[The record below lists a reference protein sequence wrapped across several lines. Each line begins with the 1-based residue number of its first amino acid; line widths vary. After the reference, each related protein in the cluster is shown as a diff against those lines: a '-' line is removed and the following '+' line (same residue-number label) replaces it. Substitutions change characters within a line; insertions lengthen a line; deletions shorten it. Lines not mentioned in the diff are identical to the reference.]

1 MLQNKQKLRCVLEK
15 MIVFNNISLKRGQ
28 TELLDNAVATI
39 TPKQKVGLVG
49 KNGCGKSSLL
59 ALLKKELQT
68 EGGDVTY
75 PSNWAVSW
83 VNQETPALDVSAI
96 DYVIQGDR
104 EYCRLQQELAWAN
117 EQNDGNAIARIHD
130 RLDAI
135 NAWTIRSRAE
145 TLLHGLGFTQVEISH
160 AVKSFS
166 GGWRMRLNL
175 AQALL
180 CPSDLLLLDEPTNH
194 LDLEAVIWLERWLVN
209 YQGTLVLISHDRDFL
224 DPIVNK
230 ILHIEHQKLN
240 EYTGDYSSFEVQR
253 ATKLAQQAA
262 MYRQQQQKIAHLQ
275 SYIDRFK
282 AKATKAKQAQS
293 RVKALERMELI
304 APAYADNPF
313 TFAFRSPATL
323 PSPLVMIEQAS
334 AGYGE
339 GESAVEILSKI
350 KLNLVPGSRIGLLGK
365 NGAGK
370 STLIK
375 LLAGELTAISGN
387 VQLAKGVQLGYF
399 AQHQLD
405 TLRADESALWH
416 MQKIAPEQTEQQVR
430 DYLGSFA
437 FHGDKVN
444 QAVKSFSG
452 GEKARLLLALIVWQR
467 PNLLLLD
474 EPTNHLDLDMRQA
487 LTEALVDYE
496 GSLVVV
502 SHDRHLLRNTVE
514 EFYLVHDKQVEE
526 FKGDL
531 DDYQKWLTE
540 QNSQLISK
548 SNDEIEATENVT
560 SNQNRK
566 EQKRR
571 EAELR
576 QQTAPFRKKIVQ
588 LEDKMDKYSQQ
599 LVEIENQLSDSELY
613 NAENKEKLTALLNE
627 QVTVKK
633 SLEIVE
639 ADWMIAQETL
649 EGMLNL

>member
-1 MLQNKQKLRCVLEK
+1 

-59 ALLKKELQT
+59 ALLKKELQP

-75 PSNWAVSW
+75 PSNWSVSW

-405 TLRADESALWH
+405 TLRAEESALWH

-452 GEKARLLLALIVWQR
+452 GEKARLVLALIVWQR

-548 SNDEIEATENVT
+548 SNDEIEATENAT

-599 LVEIENQLSDSELY
+599 LVEIENQLSDSALY

-627 QVTVKK
+627 QVMVKK

>member
-1 MLQNKQKLRCVLEK
+1 

-28 TELLDNAVATI
+28 TELLGNAVATI

-59 ALLKKELQT
+59 ALLKKELQP

-75 PSNWAVSW
+75 PSNWSVSW

-104 EYCRLQQELAWAN
+104 EYCRLQQELTWAN

-253 ATKLAQQAA
+253 ATKLAQQAT

-375 LLAGELTAISGN
+375 LLAGELTTLSGN

-444 QAVKSFSG
+444 QTVKSFSG
-452 GEKARLLLALIVWQR
+452 GEKARLVLALIVWQR

-548 SNDEIEATENVT
+548 SNDEIEATENAT

>member
-59 ALLKKELQT
+59 ALLKKELQP

-145 TLLHGLGFTQVEISH
+145 TLLHGLGFTQVETNH

-253 ATKLAQQAA
+253 ATKLAQQVA

-375 LLAGELTAISGN
+375 LLAGELTALSGN

-405 TLRADESALWH
+405 TLRAEESALWH

-452 GEKARLLLALIVWQR
+452 GEKARLVLALIVWQR

-548 SNDEIEATENVT
+548 SNDEIEATENAT

>member
-1 MLQNKQKLRCVLEK
+1 
-15 MIVFNNISLKRGQ
+15 MIVFSNLSLKRGQ
-28 TELLDNAVATI
+28 TELLENASATI
-39 TPKQKVGLVG
+39 NPKQKVGLVG
-49 KNGCGKSSLL
+49 KNGCGKSSLF
-59 ALLKKELQT
+59 ALLKKELT
-68 EGGDVTY
+68 PEGGEVNY
-75 PSNWAVSW
+75 PSNWRVSW
-83 VNQETPALDVSAI
+83 VNQETPALDISAI

-104 EYCRLQQELAWAN
+104 EYCRLQQELKQAN
-117 EQNDGNAIARIHD
+117 ERNDGNAIARIHGQLET
-130 RLDAI
+130 LD
-135 NAWTIRSRAE
+135 AWTIQSRAAS
-145 TLLHGLGFTQVEISH
+145 LLHGLGFSQEETTQP
-160 AVKSFS
+160 VKAFS

-194 LDLEAVIWLERWLVN
+194 LDLDAVIWLERWLVQ

-224 DPIVNK
+224 DPIVTK
-230 ILHIEHQKLN
+230 ILHIENQKLN

-253 ATKLAQQAA
+253 ATKLAQQTA
-262 MYRQQQQKIAHLQ
+262 MYRQQQQKISHLQ
-275 SYIDRFK
+275 KYIDRFK

-293 RVKALERMELI
+293 RMKALERMELI
-304 APAYADNPF
+304 APAYVDNPF
-313 TFAFRSPATL
+313 TFEFRPPQSL
-323 PSPLVMIEQAS
+323 PNPLMMIEQAS
-334 AGYGE
+334 AGYASGE
-339 GESAVEILSKI
+339 GAVEILSKI

-375 LLAGELTAISGN
+375 LLAGELTALSGT

-405 TLRADESALWH
+405 TLRVDESALWH
-416 MQKIAPEQTEQQVR
+416 MQKLAPEQTEQQVR

-444 QAVKSFSG
+444 QAVKFFSG
-452 GEKARLLLALIVWQR
+452 GEKARLVLALIVWQR

-514 EFYLVHDKQVEE
+514 EFYLVNDKKVEE

-531 DDYQKWLTE
+531 EDYQKWLSE
-540 QNSQLISK
+540 QNSRPENKVS
-548 SNDEIEATENVT
+548 ENVGDNEN
-560 SNQNRK
+560 SVQNRK

-576 QQTAPFRKKIVQ
+576 QQTAPLRKKITQ
-588 LEDKMDKYSQQ
+588 LEEKMNKFSSE
-599 LVEIENQLSDSELY
+599 LTSIENQLADAELY
-613 NAENKEKLTALLNE
+613 NAENKEKLTALLVQ
-627 QVTVKK
+627 QVDVKK
-633 SLEIVE
+633 ALDDVE
-639 ADWMIAQETL
+639 TEWMTAQEEL
-649 EGMLNL
+649 EEMLQA

>member
-59 ALLKKELQT
+59 ALLKKELQP

-293 RVKALERMELI
+293 RVKALERMELT

-375 LLAGELTAISGN
+375 LLAGELTALSGN

-405 TLRADESALWH
+405 TLRAEESALWH
-416 MQKIAPEQTEQQVR
+416 MQKIASEQTEQQIR
-430 DYLGSFA
+430 DYLGSFS

-452 GEKARLLLALIVWQR
+452 GEKARLVLALIVWQR

-548 SNDEIEATENVT
+548 SNDEIEVTENAT

>member
-1 MLQNKQKLRCVLEK
+1 
-15 MIVFNNISLKRGQ
+15 MIVFSNLSLKRGQ
-28 TELLDNAVATI
+28 TELLENASATI
-39 TPKQKVGLVG
+39 NPKQKVGLVG
-49 KNGCGKSSLL
+49 KNGCGKSSLF
-59 ALLKKELQT
+59 ALLKKELT
-68 EGGDVTY
+68 PEGGEVNY
-75 PSNWAVSW
+75 PANWRVSW
-83 VNQETPALDVSAI
+83 VNQETPALDISAI

-104 EYCRLQQELAWAN
+104 EYCRLQQELERAN
-117 EQNDGNAIARIHD
+117 EHNDGNAIARIHGQLET
-130 RLDAI
+130 LD
-135 NAWTIRSRAE
+135 AWTIQSRAAS
-145 TLLHGLGFTQVEISH
+145 LLHGLGFSQEETTQP
-160 AVKSFS
+160 VKAFS

-194 LDLEAVIWLERWLVN
+194 LDLDAVIWLERWLVQ

-224 DPIVNK
+224 DPIVTK
-230 ILHIEHQKLN
+230 ILHIENQKLN

-253 ATKLAQQAA
+253 ATKLAQQTA
-262 MYRQQQQKIAHLQ
+262 MYRQQQQKISHLQ
-275 SYIDRFK
+275 KYIDRFK

-293 RVKALERMELI
+293 RMKALERMELI
-304 APAYADNPF
+304 VPAYVDNPF
-313 TFAFRSPATL
+313 TFEFRPPQSL
-323 PSPLVMIEQAS
+323 PNPLVMIEQAS
-334 AGYGE
+334 AGYGC
-339 GESAVEILSKI
+339 GESAVEILGKI

-375 LLAGELTAISGN
+375 LLAGELTALSGT

-416 MQKIAPEQTEQQVR
+416 MQKLAPEQAEQQIR

-452 GEKARLLLALIVWQR
+452 GEKARLVLALIVWQR

-514 EFYLVHDKQVEE
+514 EFYLVHDKKVEE

-531 DDYQKWLTE
+531 EDYQKWLSE
-540 QNSQLISK
+540 QNS
-548 SNDEIEATENVT
+548 TPENKV
-560 SNQNRK
+560 SEKVGDNENSVQNRK

-576 QQTAPFRKKIVQ
+576 QQTAPLRKKITQ
-588 LEDKMDKYSQQ
+588 LEEKMNKFSSE
-599 LVEIENQLSDSELY
+599 LANIENQLADAELY
-613 NAENKEKLTALLNE
+613 NAENKEKLTALLAQ
-627 QVTVKK
+627 QVDVKK
-633 SLEIVE
+633 TLDDVE
-639 ADWMIAQETL
+639 MEWMIAQEEL
-649 EGMLNL
+649 EEMLQA

>member
-1 MLQNKQKLRCVLEK
+1 
-15 MIVFNNISLKRGQ
+15 MIVFNNLSLKRAQ
-28 TELLDNAVATI
+28 TELLENANATI
-39 TPKQKVGLVG
+39 NPKQKVGLVG
-49 KNGCGKSSLL
+49 KNGCGKSSLF
-59 ALLKKELQT
+59 ALLKKQLQP
-68 EGGDVTY
+68 ESGEVTY
-75 PSNWAVSW
+75 PSNWALSW
-83 VNQETPALDVSAI
+83 VNQETPALEISAL

-104 EYCRLQQELAWAN
+104 EYCRLQAELAQAN
-117 EQNDGNAIARIHD
+117 KRNDGNAIARIHD
-130 RLDAI
+130 RLDTI
-135 NAWTIRSRAE
+135 NAWTIQSRAE
-145 TLLHGLGFTQVEISH
+145 TLLHGLGFTQAETAQ

-194 LDLEAVIWLERWLVN
+194 LDLDAVIWLERWLIN

-240 EYTGDYSSFEVQR
+240 EYTGDYSSFETQR

-313 TFAFRSPATL
+313 TFAFRPPASL
-323 PSPLVMIEQAS
+323 PNPLMMLEQAS
-334 AGYGE
+334 AGYGTK
-339 GESAVEILSKI
+339 ESAVEILSKI

-375 LLAGELTAISGN
+375 LLAGELTALSGK

-405 TLRADESALWH
+405 TLRAEESALWH
-416 MQKIAPEQTEQQVR
+416 MQKLAPEQTEQQVR

-444 QAVKSFSG
+444 QPVKSFSG
-452 GEKARLLLALIVWQR
+452 GEKARLVLALIVWQR

-540 QNSQLISK
+540 QNNQSTTK
-548 SNDEIEATENVT
+548 SAEEKADTENAN
-560 SNQNRK
+560 SSQNRK

-576 QQTAPFRKKIVQ
+576 QQTAPLRKKITQ
-588 LEDKMDKYSQQ
+588 LEEKMNKISEQ
-599 LVEIENQLSDSELY
+599 LAEIENSLADSELY
-613 NAENKEKLTALLNE
+613 NAENKEKLTALLAQ
-627 QVTVKK
+627 QVEVKK
-633 SLEIVE
+633 TLEKLEV
-639 ADWMIAQETL
+639 DWLEAQEAL
-649 EGMLNL
+649 EAMLV

>member
-1 MLQNKQKLRCVLEK
+1 
-15 MIVFNNISLKRGQ
+15 MIVFNNLSLKRAQ
-28 TELLDNAVATI
+28 TELLENANATI
-39 TPKQKVGLVG
+39 NPKQKVGLVG
-49 KNGCGKSSLL
+49 KNGCGKSSLF
-59 ALLKKELQT
+59 ALLKKQLQP
-68 EGGDVTY
+68 ESGEVTY
-75 PSNWAVSW
+75 PSNWALSW
-83 VNQETPALDVSAI
+83 VNQETPALEISAL

-104 EYCRLQQELAWAN
+104 EYCRLQAELAQAN
-117 EQNDGNAIARIHD
+117 KCNDGNAIARIHD
-130 RLDAI
+130 RLDTI
-135 NAWTIRSRAE
+135 NAWTIQSRAE
-145 TLLHGLGFTQVEISH
+145 TLLHGLGFTQAETAQ

-194 LDLEAVIWLERWLVN
+194 LDLDAVIWLERWLIN

-240 EYTGDYSSFEVQR
+240 EYTGDYSSFETQR

-313 TFAFRSPATL
+313 TFAFRPPASL
-323 PSPLVMIEQAS
+323 PNPLMMLEQAS
-334 AGYGE
+334 AGYGTKE
-339 GESAVEILSKI
+339 NAVEILSKI

-375 LLAGELTAISGN
+375 LLAGELTALSGK

-405 TLRADESALWH
+405 TLRAEESALWH
-416 MQKIAPEQTEQQVR
+416 MQKLAPEQTEQQVR

-444 QAVKSFSG
+444 QPVKSFSG
-452 GEKARLLLALIVWQR
+452 GEKARLVLALIVWQR

-540 QNSQLISK
+540 QNSQSTTK
-548 SNDEIEATENVT
+548 SAEEKADTENAN
-560 SNQNRK
+560 SSQNRK

-576 QQTAPFRKKIVQ
+576 QQTAPLRKKITQ
-588 LEDKMDKYSQQ
+588 LEEKMNKLSEQ
-599 LVEIENQLSDSELY
+599 LAEIENSLADSELY
-613 NAENKEKLTALLNE
+613 NAENKEKLTALLAQ
-627 QVTVKK
+627 QVEVKK
-633 SLEIVE
+633 TLEKLEV
-639 ADWMIAQETL
+639 DWLEAQEAL
-649 EGMLNL
+649 EAMLV

>member
-1 MLQNKQKLRCVLEK
+1 
-15 MIVFNNISLKRGQ
+15 MIVFNNLSLKRAQ
-28 TELLDNAVATI
+28 TELLENANATI
-39 TPKQKVGLVG
+39 NPKQKVGLVG
-49 KNGCGKSSLL
+49 KNGCGKSSLF
-59 ALLKKELQT
+59 ALLKKQLQP
-68 EGGDVTY
+68 ESGEITY
-75 PSNWAVSW
+75 PSNWALSW
-83 VNQETPALDVSAI
+83 VNQETPALEISAL

-104 EYCRLQQELAWAN
+104 EYCRLQAELAQAN
-117 EQNDGNAIARIHD
+117 KCNDGNAIARIHD
-130 RLDAI
+130 RLDTI
-135 NAWTIRSRAE
+135 NAWTIQSRAE
-145 TLLHGLGFTQVEISH
+145 TLLHGLGFTQAETAQ

-194 LDLEAVIWLERWLVN
+194 LDLDAVIWLERWLIN

-240 EYTGDYSSFEVQR
+240 EYTGDYSSFETQR

-293 RVKALERMELI
+293 RVKALERMEVI

-313 TFAFRSPATL
+313 TFAFRPPASL
-323 PSPLVMIEQAS
+323 PNPLMMLEQAS
-334 AGYGE
+334 AGYGTK
-339 GESAVEILSKI
+339 ESAVEILSKI

-375 LLAGELTAISGN
+375 LLAGELTALSGK

-405 TLRADESALWH
+405 TLRAEESALWH
-416 MQKIAPEQTEQQVR
+416 MQKLAPEQTEQQVR

-437 FHGDKVN
+437 FHDDKVN
-444 QAVKSFSG
+444 QPVKSFSG
-452 GEKARLLLALIVWQR
+452 GEKARLVLALIVWQR

-540 QNSQLISK
+540 QNNQSTTK
-548 SNDEIEATENVT
+548 SAEEKADTENAN
-560 SNQNRK
+560 SSQNRK

-576 QQTAPFRKKIVQ
+576 QQTAPLRKKITQ
-588 LEDKMDKYSQQ
+588 LEEKMNKLSEQ
-599 LVEIENQLSDSELY
+599 LAEIENSLADSELY
-613 NAENKEKLTALLNE
+613 NAENKEKLTALLAQ
-627 QVTVKK
+627 QVEVKK
-633 SLEIVE
+633 TLEKLEV
-639 ADWMIAQETL
+639 DWLEAQEAL
-649 EGMLNL
+649 EAMLV